1 MNISC
6 GMSGGQFRCML
17 PGGDSPVLIQNIQHF
32 SDDIGAIRE
41 RINNMINEHKTTEY
55 PSTRVGSGSVMV
67 DRPLSNASFEPIIIA
82 PPPVA
87 AGPTIVAKPMVFS
100 DLLFDR
106 SGAPIAPTSS
116 TIGVGGAY
124 MPKGCHMVCE

>member
-41 RINNMINEHKTTEY
+41 RINNMINEYKTTEY

-87 AGPTIVAKPMVFS
+87 AGPTIVAKPMVYS
-100 DLLFDR
+100 VDR
-106 SGAPIAPTSS
+106 AGATVVPTSS
-116 TIGVGGAY
+116 IGVGGAY
-124 MPKGCHMVCE
+124 MPKGCHMVCDG

>member
-87 AGPTIVAKPMVFS
+87 AGPTIVAKPMVYNV
-100 DLLFDR
+100 DR
-106 SGAPIAPTSS
+106 AGATVVPTSS
-116 TIGVGGAY
+116 IGVGGAY
-124 MPKGCHMVCE
+124 MPKGCHMVCDG